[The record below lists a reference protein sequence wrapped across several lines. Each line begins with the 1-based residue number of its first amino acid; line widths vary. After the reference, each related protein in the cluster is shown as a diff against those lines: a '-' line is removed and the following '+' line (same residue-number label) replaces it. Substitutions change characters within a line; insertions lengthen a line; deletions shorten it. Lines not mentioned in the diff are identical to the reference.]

1 MKKIRENIISY
12 TIDKAIFGNFSILV
26 DNGEVIVKA
35 PWYFSKQRIQEAI
48 KENKRWILKKLSE
61 MEEVTLYNTTKI
73 LGVNYAIK
81 VIYTNVKTPGL
92 NLNNNYIEIKLPIKL
107 KGKNNNKIIEI
118 ILNKM
123 YIKLAEKHLENIFE
137 EIRIE
142 TGLAPE
148 EYSIDYNIKEMAKF
162 DFEKKEIYI
171 NSKIMELEESCI
183 KYIVIHELCHLK
195 YKTHAKSFYNL
206 VKKYFPKYEKYDEI
220 LNGYKF

>member
-1 MKKIRENIISY
+1 MKKVRESVISY
-12 TIDKAIFGNFSILV
+12 TIDKAMFGNFSILV
-26 DNGEVIVKA
+26 NNGEVIVKA
-35 PWYFSKQRIQEAI
+35 PWYFSRQRIQDAI
-48 KENKRWILKKLSE
+48 KENKKWILKKLSE

-81 VIYTNVKTPGL
+81 VIYSNVKTPGL
-92 NLNNNYIEIKLPIKL
+92 NLNNNYIEIKLPLKL
-107 KGKNNNKIIEI
+107 KGRNNNKIIEV

-148 EYSIDYNIKEMAKF
+148 DYSIISNIKEMARF
-162 DFEKKEIYI
+162 DFENKEIFI
-171 NSKIMELEESCI
+171 NAKIMELEEKCI
-183 KYIVIHELCHLK
+183 KYIVIHELCHLS

-206 VKKYFPKYEKYDEI
+206 VKKYFPKYEKYEEI